1 MHKEKISYIIGDN
14 VYTIIEKLTDS
25 SKEIINSSTN
35 LITQLSSLFES
46 MEDDIILEIL
56 SDAAKIN
63 DFISYISGFAKNE
76 LQEIKI
82 KSKIAIQKAEKRK
95 GKILKMKEENKKL
108 KEKIKEAEIE
118 KQKLILNID
127 SISSQLS
134 EIYMEN
140 QIRERDFNI
149 EKMNKKNEKIIKEKY
164 VKEINDMQKNIDI
177 LKEKNKT
184 SETNATKFKRKSVI
198 LEEKNKRLTDELG
211 AQTMQFLKKV
221 KEQNDLRNTIN
232 SLKLQNNDLFQKLK
246 KSHTQIESLQNVC
259 KNLREKIEKNEVLKE
274 NIQNN
279 FVRNENKDLKSGKN
293 IIQLKEKN
301 ISNISDSDNDF
312 ENDVRY
318 KTFSNSNDLLAEESD
333 FSCKKENSKKFEKT
347 NGKKKKKN
355 NFKRYSFDLDYIFEI
370 NLNTYENFFV

>member
-63 DFISYISGFAKNE
+63 DFISYISGFIKNE

-82 KSKIAIQKAEKRK
+82 KSKIAIEKAEKRK

-184 SETNATKFKRKSVI
+184 SETNATKFKRKSTI

-318 KTFSNSNDLLAEESD
+318 KTFSNLNDLLAEESD

-370 NLNTYENFFV
+370 NLNTYENFFC

>member
-184 SETNATKFKRKSVI
+184 SETNATKFKRKSTI

-246 KSHTQIESLQNVC
+246 KSHTQIETLQNVC

-274 NIQNN
+274 NVQNN

-318 KTFSNSNDLLAEESD
+318 KTFSNLNDLLAEESD

-370 NLNTYENFFV
+370 NLNTYENFFC

>member
-63 DFISYISGFAKNE
+63 DFISCISGFAKNE

-82 KSKIAIQKAEKRK
+82 KSKIAIEKAEKRK

-184 SETNATKFKRKSVI
+184 SETNATKFKRKSTI

-274 NIQNN
+274 NVQNN

-318 KTFSNSNDLLAEESD
+318 KTFSNLNDLLAEESD

-370 NLNTYENFFV
+370 NLNTYENFFC

>member
-108 KEKIKEAEIE
+108 KEKIKEAEVE

-164 VKEINDMQKNIDI
+164 VKEINDMQKNIEI

-184 SETNATKFKRKSVI
+184 SETNATKFKRKSTI

-246 KSHTQIESLQNVC
+246 NSHMQIETLQNVC

-318 KTFSNSNDLLAEESD
+318 KTFSNLNDLLAEESD

-347 NGKKKKKN
+347 NGKKKKN
-355 NFKRYSFDLDYIFEI
+355 NFKKYSFDLDYIFEI
-370 NLNTYENFFV
+370 NLNTYENFFC

>member
-82 KSKIAIQKAEKRK
+82 KSKIAIEKAEKRK

-274 NIQNN
+274 NVQNN

-301 ISNISDSDNDF
+301 ISDSDNDF

-318 KTFSNSNDLLAEESD
+318 KTFSNLNDLLAEESD

>member
-35 LITQLSSLFES
+35 LITQLSTLFES

-140 QIRERDFNI
+140 QKRERDFNI

-184 SETNATKFKRKSVI
+184 SETNATKFKRKSTI

-274 NIQNN
+274 NVQNN

-312 ENDVRY
+312 ENDIRY
-318 KTFSNSNDLLAEESD
+318 KTFSNLYDLLAEESD

-370 NLNTYENFFV
+370 NLNTYENFFC

>member
-1 MHKEKISYIIGDN
+1 
-14 VYTIIEKLTDS
+14 
-25 SKEIINSSTN
+25 
-35 LITQLSSLFES
+35 
-46 MEDDIILEIL
+46 
-56 SDAAKIN
+56 
-63 DFISYISGFAKNE
+63 
-76 LQEIKI
+76 
-82 KSKIAIQKAEKRK
+82 
-95 GKILKMKEENKKL
+95 MKEENKKL

-184 SETNATKFKRKSVI
+184 SETNATKFKRKSTI

-246 KSHTQIESLQNVC
+246 KSHTQIETLQNVC

-274 NIQNN
+274 NVQNN

-318 KTFSNSNDLLAEESD
+318 KTFSNLNDLLAEESD

-370 NLNTYENFFV
+370 NLNTYENFFC

>member
-184 SETNATKFKRKSVI
+184 SETNATKLKRKSVI

-221 KEQNDLRNTIN
+221 KEQNDLRNTIR
-232 SLKLQNNDLFQKLK
+232 
-246 KSHTQIESLQNVC
+246 
-259 KNLREKIEKNEVLKE
+259 NLIHK
-274 NIQNN
+274 
-279 FVRNENKDLKSGKN
+279 
-293 IIQLKEKN
+293 
-301 ISNISDSDNDF
+301 
-312 ENDVRY
+312 
-318 KTFSNSNDLLAEESD
+318 
-333 FSCKKENSKKFEKT
+333 
-347 NGKKKKKN
+347 
-355 NFKRYSFDLDYIFEI
+355 
-370 NLNTYENFFV
+370 

>member
-82 KSKIAIQKAEKRK
+82 KSKIAIEKAEKRK

-246 KSHTQIESLQNVC
+246 NSHMQIETLQNVC

-301 ISNISDSDNDF
+301 ISNISDSENDF
-312 ENDVRY
+312 ENDIRY
-318 KTFSNSNDLLAEESD
+318 KTFSNLNDLLAEESD

>member
-1 MHKEKISYIIGDN
+1 MYKEKISYIIGDN

-82 KSKIAIQKAEKRK
+82 KSKIAIEKAEKRK

-184 SETNATKFKRKSVI
+184 SETNATKFKRKSTI

-246 KSHTQIESLQNVC
+246 NSHTQIETLQNVC

-318 KTFSNSNDLLAEESD
+318 KTFSNLNDLLAEESD

-347 NGKKKKKN
+347 NGKKKKN

>member
-82 KSKIAIQKAEKRK
+82 KSKIAIEKAEKRK
-95 GKILKMKEENKKL
+95 GKILKLKEENKKL

-184 SETNATKFKRKSVI
+184 SETNATKFKRKSTI

-274 NIQNN
+274 NVQNN
-279 FVRNENKDLKSGKN
+279 FIRKENKDLKSGKN

-318 KTFSNSNDLLAEESD
+318 KTFSNLNDLLAEESD

-347 NGKKKKKN
+347 NGKKKKN

-370 NLNTYENFFV
+370 NLNTYENFFC

>member
-1 MHKEKISYIIGDN
+1 
-14 VYTIIEKLTDS
+14 
-25 SKEIINSSTN
+25 
-35 LITQLSSLFES
+35 
-46 MEDDIILEIL
+46 
-56 SDAAKIN
+56 
-63 DFISYISGFAKNE
+63 
-76 LQEIKI
+76 
-82 KSKIAIQKAEKRK
+82 
-95 GKILKMKEENKKL
+95 
-108 KEKIKEAEIE
+108 
-118 KQKLILNID
+118 
-127 SISSQLS
+127 
-134 EIYMEN
+134 
-140 QIRERDFNI
+140 
-149 EKMNKKNEKIIKEKY
+149 
-164 VKEINDMQKNIDI
+164 MQKNIDI

-184 SETNATKFKRKSVI
+184 SETNATKFKRKSII

-246 KSHTQIESLQNVC
+246 NSHTQIETLQNVC

-279 FVRNENKDLKSGKN
+279 FVKNENKDLKSGKN

-301 ISNISDSDNDF
+301 ISNISDSENDF
-312 ENDVRY
+312 ENDIRY
-318 KTFSNSNDLLAEESD
+318 KTFSNLNDLLAEESD

-370 NLNTYENFFV
+370 NLNTYENFFC

>member
-95 GKILKMKEENKKL
+95 GKILKLKEENKKL
-108 KEKIKEAEIE
+108 KEKIKEAEVE

-177 LKEKNKT
+177 LKEKNKS
-184 SETNATKFKRKSVI
+184 SETNATKFKRKSTI

-246 KSHTQIESLQNVC
+246 NSHMQIETLQNVC

-318 KTFSNSNDLLAEESD
+318 KTFSNLNDLLAEESD

-347 NGKKKKKN
+347 NGKKKKN
-355 NFKRYSFDLDYIFEI
+355 NFKKYSFDLDYIFEI

>member
-63 DFISYISGFAKNE
+63 DFISYISGFVKNE

-82 KSKIAIQKAEKRK
+82 KSKIAIEKAEKRK

-246 KSHTQIESLQNVC
+246 NSHMQIESLQNVC

-318 KTFSNSNDLLAEESD
+318 KTFSNLNDLLAEESD

-355 NFKRYSFDLDYIFEI
+355 NFKSYSFNLDYIFEI
-370 NLNTYENFFV
+370 NLNTYENFFC

>member
-184 SETNATKFKRKSVI
+184 SETNATKFKRKSLI

-246 KSHTQIESLQNVC
+246 NSHMQIESLQNVC

-318 KTFSNSNDLLAEESD
+318 KTFSNLNDLLAEESD

-355 NFKRYSFDLDYIFEI
+355 YFKRYSFDLDYIFEI
-370 NLNTYENFFV
+370 NLNTYENFFC

>member
-82 KSKIAIQKAEKRK
+82 KSKIAIEKAEKRK

-184 SETNATKFKRKSVI
+184 SETNATKFKRKSTI

-318 KTFSNSNDLLAEESD
+318 KTFSNLNDLLAEESD

-370 NLNTYENFFV
+370 NLNTYENFFC